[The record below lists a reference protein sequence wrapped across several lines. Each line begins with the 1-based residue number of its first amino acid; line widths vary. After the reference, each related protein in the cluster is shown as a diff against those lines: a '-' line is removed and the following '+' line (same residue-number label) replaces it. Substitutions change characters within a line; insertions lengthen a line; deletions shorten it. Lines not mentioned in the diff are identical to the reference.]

1 MWLRRI
7 VAWLLLL
14 APIQASAASLF
25 ADEHGHGGCTD
36 HVCACVKSCPLPK
49 GKKPQAASPPSGRDA
64 ASGGASCHGNE
75 APAGPL
81 MNAAGCGHRKEVV
94 PPALA
99 LPHVVPNAAAAGN
112 VETAA
117 SLTPPVDAG
126 LFAGFL
132 EIDLPP
138 PRPLS

>member
-14 APIQASAASLF
+14 APVQASASSILANDGH
-25 ADEHGHGGCTD
+25 AHGGCTD
-36 HVCACVKSCPLPK
+36 HVCACVKACPLPK
-49 GKKPQAASPPSGRDA
+49 AKKPKA
-64 ASGGASCHGNE
+64 GGCHGDE

-81 MNAAGCGHRKEVV
+81 MKAAGCGHRQEAV

-99 LPHVVPNAAAAGN
+99 RPHVIPAVMS
-112 VETAA
+112 TAPVLDTERLA
-117 SLTPPVDAG
+117 PPDDVG
-126 LFAGFL
+126 LRAGFL